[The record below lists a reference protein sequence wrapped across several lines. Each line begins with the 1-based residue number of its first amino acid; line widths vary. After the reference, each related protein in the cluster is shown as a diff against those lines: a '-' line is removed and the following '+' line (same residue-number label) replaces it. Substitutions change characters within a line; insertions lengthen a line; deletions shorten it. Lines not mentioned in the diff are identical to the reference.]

1 MLIKKVSII
10 IPCYNEKKTIA
21 RIIEILNNKIKI
33 KKQIILIDDCSTDG
47 TRDLIKLKIFN
58 KVDKV
63 IFHKTNQGKG
73 NCIIS
78 AQKYISGDLVIVQ
91 DADLEYNPVDLIKI
105 INLFKKKLNIEV
117 VYGSRFL
124 NQFNNVDLS
133 FPKKFRVI
141 ANFILTFVN
150 NIFNRQ
156 NLTDAHTCY
165 KVFSKKIFCNIYLQE
180 KRFAFC
186 SEINTKLSN
195 LGIKIIEVPI
205 RYQGRGY
212 DEDKKIGLIDAFDS
226 LKAIIKYNFF
236 DKKYIHIFNK
246 RTKIR

>member
-47 TRDLIKLKIFN
+47 TRDLIKSKFLN
-58 KVDKV
+58 KFDKV

-73 NCIIS
+73 SCIIS
-78 AQKYISGDLVIVQ
+78 AQKYISGDLVIIQ
-91 DADLEYNPVDLIKI
+91 DADMEYNPVDLIKI

-141 ANFILTFVN
+141 ANFILTFIN

-165 KVFSKKIFCNIYLQE
+165 KVFSKKN
-180 KRFAFC
+180 
-186 SEINTKLSN
+186 
-195 LGIKIIEVPI
+195 
-205 RYQGRGY
+205 
-212 DEDKKIGLIDAFDS
+212 DS
-226 LKAIIKYNFF
+226 
-236 DKKYIHIFNK
+236 
-246 RTKIR
+246 